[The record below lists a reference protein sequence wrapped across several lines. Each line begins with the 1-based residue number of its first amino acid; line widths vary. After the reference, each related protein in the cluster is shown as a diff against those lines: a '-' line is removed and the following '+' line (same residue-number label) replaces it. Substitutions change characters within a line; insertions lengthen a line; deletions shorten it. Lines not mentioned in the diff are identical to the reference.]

1 MSLRKHIADRSLR
14 RLQSGAPSSVEAA
27 PCSSS
32 EGYIPIALGPPIIRP
47 PPFPAPSPSPS
58 SSPPAPAPA
67 PIPAPVPI
75 PTTVASSSSSSSSSS
90 STCRYSQTS
99 TAAFQSI
106 LLEFETIFVVD
117 DPRLGCEQ
125 QYQSAAE
132 AVAQFT
138 SNHFQ
143 HHPSGICLYF
153 LCSQSKA
160 PSTSVQFGGGY
171 YSLRDPITVLN
182 IFNQREPNL
191 AETPPSYNHTVLN
204 IISYHLEAQRRAS
217 QHGRQI
223 KPIHLIIISSAVPWA
238 DTDLI
243 VQYARILDEMHA
255 PLAQVFVHSIQVR
268 TPYRPQL
275 RIGVGPPKQERRAR
289 ERWEEKRRYTRRE
302 WHVLRRTLRH
312 AGARSIVNVIGH
324 DYELVPGTV
333 TLSADGIRFM
343 ILDVVSSLLKHYP
356 AVQDVQHL
364 FRACK

>member
-14 RLQSGAPSSVEAA
+14 RLQSGAPAVEAA

-47 PPFPAPSPSPS
+47 PPVPAPSPSPS
-58 SSPPAPAPA
+58 PAPA
-67 PIPAPVPI
+67 PIPAPVPTPT
-75 PTTVASSSSSSSSSS
+75 PTTVASSSSSS

-138 SNHFQ
+138 RNHFQ

-217 QHGRQI
+217 LHGRQI

-243 VQYARILDEMHA
+243 VQYARTLDEMRA

-364 FRACK
+364 FRACNK

>member
-14 RLQSGAPSSVEAA
+14 RLQSGAPSVEAA
-27 PCSSS
+27 LCSSS
-32 EGYIPIALGPPIIRP
+32 EGYIPIALGPPIFRP
-47 PPFPAPSPSPS
+47 PPVPAPAATPSASPVPA
-58 SSPPAPAPA
+58 PAPVPVPAPAPA
-67 PIPAPVPI
+67 PVSSAPVP
-75 PTTVASSSSSSSSSS
+75 AS
-90 STCRYSQTS
+90 TDRYSQTS
-99 TAAFQSI
+99 AAAFQSI

-138 SNHFQ
+138 RNHFQ

-171 YSLRDPITVLN
+171 YSLRDPITVRN

-243 VQYARILDEMHA
+243 VQYARTLDEMHA

-275 RIGVGPPKQERRAR
+275 RIGAGPPKQERRAR

-302 WHVLRRTLRH
+302 WHALRRTLRH

>member
-75 PTTVASSSSSSSSSS
+75 PTTVASSSSSSSSS